1 MKRTWTTAVLAIFFI
16 LSFATCATVSPVY
29 KRAHAEEQKGN
40 WDEAV
45 VYYTQ
50 ALNDDPGSV
59 DIRLRL
65 ERVRRMASKVHL
77 ERGQQLWEAKQYE
90 QALLEYRSARELDP
104 LNRAALV
111 EFRQHVDELERMREE
126 QERAAEAEKL
136 KEMDAA
142 LGKDA
147 EPDRPVVAMNGDSR
161 QSFLY
166 PNKEIGE
173 IYQALAK
180 LAGINIVFHD
190 SVRAKIKTR
199 TDFIINDATFWEA
212 FDYFVASNNHFYR
225 LLRDNTIMIIAGDR
239 TNRTNFEEKVVKVF
253 YLSNADAKDIYPTL
267 RTILP
272 TGTRVS
278 LIRTHNAILIR
289 DSPQKVAI
297 AARVLDILD
306 KPKSEVIIDVEFLE
320 VDSSII
326 NDVGLQLSSYAVAQ
340 SFVNPDITSTGESAV
355 RNVVAMDSL
364 DLVKPANLFVT
375 IPDVLYNFL
384 KTSGNTRLL
393 AKPQL
398 RVTDGEK
405 SELHIGARVPVRK
418 STFNPG
424 SAAGVGTPVDSY
436 EYENTGIKFTMTPRV
451 HHNGEVTLEMDIE
464 VSAIGA
470 GATSTNPTFTT
481 RNIKSKLRLADGET
495 NLLAGLIREEEKY
508 DQEGI
513 AGLSDIPLLGKL
525 FSKHKMDNGKTD
537 IIITITPHIV
547 RGGKLTLEDLML
559 VRYGTENNPGFEGMM
574 TMREL
579 DNYRFLRG
587 IPLTGGAPS
596 GREGVPTADD
606 SEYYVED
613 DDEYYYEDEEETDEE
628 EGEEPPARR

>member
-29 KRAHAEEQKGN
+29 QRAKAAEQDGK

-45 VYYTQ
+45 IQYSE
-50 ALNDDPGSV
+50 ALKQDPESV

-90 QALLEYRSARELDP
+90 DALLEYRTARELDP

-126 QERAAEAEKL
+126 EARAEEAAKL
-136 KEMDAA
+136 KEMNAA
-142 LGKDA
+142 VEGK
-147 EPDRPVVAMNGDSR
+147 EPERPVIAMNGDSH

-190 SVRAKIKTR
+190 SVRQKVKTR

-225 LLRDNTIMIIAGDR
+225 LMRDNTIMIIDGSR
-239 TNRTNFEEKVVKVF
+239 TNRQNFEEKVVKVF

-272 TGTRVS
+272 TGTRIS

-320 VDSSII
+320 VSSSII
-326 NDVGLQLSSYAVAQ
+326 NDVGLQLSSYTVAQ
-340 SFVNPDITSTGESAV
+340 SFVNPDITATADGTV
-355 RNVVAMDSL
+355 YNTVPLDKL

-375 IPDVLYNFL
+375 IPDVLYNFI

-481 RNIKSKLRLADGET
+481 RNIKSKLRLGDGET

-508 DQEGI
+508 DQEGV
-513 AGLSDIPLLGKL
+513 AGLADIPIIGKL
-525 FSKHKMDNGKTD
+525 FSKHKLDNGKTD

-547 RGGKLTLEDLML
+547 RGGKLTLDDLML
-559 VRYGTENNPGFEGMM
+559 VKYGTETNPGFEGMM
-574 TMREL
+574 TMKEL
-579 DNYRFLRG
+579 ENYRFLRG
-587 IPLTGGAPS
+587 IPLAGTAGG
-596 GREGVPTADD
+596 GREGAPAAED
-606 SEYYVED
+606 SEYYVDE
-613 DDEYYYEDEEETDEE
+613 DDEYYYEDEEDDEE
-628 EGEEPPARR
+628 EEGGEEPPAQR